1 MSSSLFE
8 YLKTEQLNQFKLFER
23 FLIEI
28 NKRICE
34 SEDDIEKMNS
44 NKINSSYTTFFLII
58 KQKKNMYENILF
70 ISKKS
75 YK

>member
-8 YLKTEQLNQFKLFER
+8 YLKIEQLNQFKLFER

-34 SEDDIEKMNS
+34 SEDDIEKMDS
-44 NKINSSYTTFFLII
+44 NKINSSYITFF
-58 KQKKNMYENILF
+58 
-70 ISKKS
+70 
-75 YK
+75 